1 MTVYGSGYTSSSNSC
16 SQSINVGTS
25 QRVYLGD
32 SAGAISTAQ
41 DLRNSAT
48 AGRTVYAWQD
58 AAATTSFIP
67 TLGSS
72 PWVGLRAAGGGAG
85 TTDTGMTIN
94 VSQAGVLVTTT
105 GSNLFDS
112 CMTAANIT
120 SNYAPYSSICAW
132 GPGQSTTTYYHTGSA
147 ACPQAGTSDNI
158 FTDVDLLTALYNGT
172 YSNYYVE
179 NCGAITTNF
188 NGAVQQNTSCSP
200 QAWYLNNGQQQG
212 TTTTS
217 TSCGLSVSSA
227 IPIYLIYNPGGGNIY
242 INNTEQLDFAY
253 SNSLTVYAYTDV
265 GLTTAFN
272 GSDSGTGVPLY
283 YGAAQTNSVT
293 PGINLY
299 IGVNGLVN
307 NQGLSNYSLCVQE
320 FTMNEVESWFGSST
334 DACSTGPSA
343 ATQTYYH
350 EGSTACVTTSNVV
363 WMDAAKKTKVVDYLQ
378 YSISSKWYYQG
389 SSCGTGSGV
398 ALRFN
403 SSTGAPS
410 QIINC

>member
-1 MTVYGSGYTSSSNSC
+1 MTVYGTGYTSSSNSC
-16 SQSINVGTS
+16 SQSINGGTS

-58 AAATTSFIP
+58 AAATTPFIP
-67 TLGSS
+67 TLSSS

-85 TTDTGMTIN
+85 TVDTGMTIN
-94 VSQAGVLVTTT
+94 VSQTGALVATS

-147 ACPQAGTSDNI
+147 ACPQVGTSDNI
-158 FTDVDLLTALYNGT
+158 FTDVDLLTPLYNGT

-179 NCGAITTNF
+179 NCGAITTNV
-188 NGAVQQNTSCSP
+188 NGAVQQNASCSP

-212 TTTTS
+212 TTSVS
-217 TSCGLSVSSA
+217 TSCGFTVSSA
-227 IPIYLIYNPGGGNIY
+227 IPIYLIYNPGGGNVY

-272 GSDSGTGVPLY
+272 GSDPNTSAPLY
-283 YGAAQTNSVT
+283 YGAAQTN
-293 PGINLY
+293 G
-299 IGVNGLVN
+299 GLVN

-320 FTMNEVESWFGSST
+320 FTMNEVESWFSTNT
-334 DACSTGPSA
+334 DACNNGPT
-343 ATQTYYH
+343 ATTQNYYH
-350 EGSTACVTTSNVV
+350 DGSTTCVTTSDVV
-363 WMDAAKKTKVVDYLQ
+363 WMDKAKKTKVVDYLQ
-378 YSISSKWYYQG
+378 YAISSKWYYQG
-389 SSCGTGSGV
+389 ASCGTGSGV